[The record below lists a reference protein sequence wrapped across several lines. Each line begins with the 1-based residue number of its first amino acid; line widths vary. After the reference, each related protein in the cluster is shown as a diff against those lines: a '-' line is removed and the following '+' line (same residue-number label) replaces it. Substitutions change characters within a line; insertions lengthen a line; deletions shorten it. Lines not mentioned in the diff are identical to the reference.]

1 MPDRCIVERDVGQT
15 TVTTTTTTTTT
26 TNRYALHF
34 EESESLQ
41 AVYARDEI
49 PNSFTVPVRLLADI
63 MANFQHGTEEIV
75 FAATAEGLSIEN
87 YIPDE

>member
-15 TVTTTTTTTTT
+15 TVTTTTTTT